1 VTSRRALLGTGAGAL
16 AVAGAVVVGEA
27 THRLDDAARAIG
39 IKPRPRPAVSD
50 DALIA
55 RVAQDQNLVLV
66 AIESTSARHPE
77 LTGKLAP
84 FAEIGQEHVTAVG
97 GSSTVPTDD
106 TVDADPA
113 RAVKALAQTLS
124 TTSAA
129 RAKDAGMA
137 VSPDLA
143 RVLSS
148 MSAGLA
154 QGARAVGTLV

>member
-1 VTSRRALLGTGAGAL
+1 MLGTGAGAL
-16 AVAGAVVVGEA
+16 ALAGAIVVGDA

-50 DALIA
+50 EALIA
-55 RVAQDQNLVLV
+55 TAAEDQNLVLA
-66 AIESTSARHPE
+66 AIESTSARHQA
-77 LTGKLAP
+77 LTSKLAP
-84 FAEIGQEHVTAVG
+84 FAKIGQEHVTAVG
-97 GSSTVPTDD
+97 GSSTVPTADA
-106 TVDADPA
+106 VDADPA
-113 RAVKALAQTLS
+113 KAVKALVQTLS

-154 QGARAVGTLV
+154 QGARALGALA